1 MIIIYKDLVKMYI
14 PKLRIQDLE
23 EFAYKNNISYTN
35 DELVEVYQFIRF
47 NYNDLLNENVKVF
60 EELKN
65 KISPTLYKR
74 LLDLYIEYKNKYL

>member
-1 MIIIYKDLVKMYI
+1 MYI
-14 PKLRIQDLE
+14 PRLKISDLE

-47 NYNDLLNENVKVF
+47 NYNELLNENIKVF
-60 EELKN
+60 EELKT
-65 KISPTLYKR
+65 KISPILYKT

>member
-1 MIIIYKDLVKMYI
+1 MYI
-14 PKLRIQDLE
+14 PRLKINDLE

-47 NYNDLLNENVKVF
+47 NYNELLNENIKVF
-60 EELKN
+60 EELKT
-65 KISPTLYKR
+65 KISPSLYKT

>member
-23 EFAYKNNISYTN
+23 EFASKNNISYTN

>member
-1 MIIIYKDLVKMYI
+1 MYI

-35 DELVEVYQFIRF
+35 DELIEVYQFIRF

-60 EELKN
+60 EELKD

>member
-1 MIIIYKDLVKMYI
+1 MIIIYKELVKMYI

>member
-1 MIIIYKDLVKMYI
+1 MYI

-23 EFAYKNNISYTN
+23 EFASKNNISYTN